1 MFQPRLC
8 TFTLC
13 EDPARASSISTVPC
27 EPGGLR
33 QSTAS
38 PHWGEGRD
46 PLQRARLPPG
56 SLEGGLLG
64 FSCFV
69 FFFGP
74 LLPGTE
80 LVFWDWA
87 PGGVKQRHVAVLGI
101 RSPCLQLYFRAA
113 ASGRCTISQ
122 LSSPPPTPRAARRC
136 HLTAPRSLHPPTP
149 LLLLLHLL
157 PAPPLAA
164 AASPAPDP
172 FVPPSTPQK
181 TPPRLLFGSPQP
193 QTRPGCARRAGP
205 GGSPRR
211 GRPRPSEGRAGPGRA
226 HPRRPC
232 RSPGAAAGARGLPPA
247 RGAAER

>member
-33 QSTAS
+33 RSTAS
-38 PHWGEGRD
+38 PRWGEGRD

-64 FSCFV
+64 FSWL
-69 FFFGP
+69 FFGP

-113 ASGRCTISQ
+113 ASGRCTTSQ
-122 LSSPPPTPRAARRC
+122 LSSPPYPEGCPQMPPHGPAEPSSPYPSPPPPPPAPRAAPSGCRQPGSRPLC
-136 HLTAPRSLHPPTP
+136 SSEHPPKNP
-149 LLLLLHLL
+149 
-157 PAPPLAA
+157 
-164 AASPAPDP
+164 SPAP
-172 FVPPSTPQK
+172 FRLPSAPN
-181 TPPRLLFGSPQP
+181 PPRLRSEGGS
-193 QTRPGCARRAGP
+193 RRLPEAGP
-205 GGSPRR
+205 PAAER
-211 GRPRPSEGRAGPGRA
+211 GPGRA